1 MTGRK
6 LRRALVLAL
15 ATAAAALAIPAVA
28 GAETY
33 CVGPAA
39 CAGVSMGD
47 NLQAALDAAKN
58 LGGPDLVLVSDKG
71 SPYVG
76 PFTYLPSVAGNDV
89 VLEKNGTGRPLL
101 TAGVGDGVLTIKDAT
116 VQGIDVRSA
125 SSSAGVGIRSL
136 RTELKDVTVSAIGT
150 TEGGVGIAAAG
161 GTKLENTRIVN
172 HGDSNLHTT
181 AGGGDV
187 FAHNV
192 QLANANTGVIV
203 ESDTPLDLRRARIT
217 SRLNNAFI
225 RGTTHISASALTTT
239 DPEAIGVYQDGPALT
254 LAHVTVARPSRG
266 NGSDRAVSLNAV
278 AANGITHL
286 DSVALAGYSHGIERK
301 ASGGHTLE
309 IEAIDSVWDPAGDS
323 LSGVG
328 AGAFTQFGNFHV
340 EPPLVDR
347 AAGDLRPRGGS
358 VMIDSELDLVSV
370 VDAFEDLDGAPLVDG
385 DGNGSEISDAGAF
398 EYRRRPP
405 AIAAVH
411 APVAGTTGASLPFTA
426 DVADP
431 DGDPVQ
437 VKWDFGDGA
446 SGSGSAT
453 SHAYAAPGTY
463 QVTVT
468 AIDSVGLS
476 ATRQVTLSVSAG
488 AGAGGTAGA
497 AGAAVDKTAPVLGSV
512 RLSSKSAALSRVR
525 KLRLRFK
532 VSEAATL
539 KIVAKRRIGGR
550 TVRVRGAI
558 VRKVKPG
565 AGSLSLARGLRR
577 LKLLRPGKVVLT
589 VRAID
594 SAGNRSAARAV
605 RLTLHR

>member
-15 ATAAAALAIPAVA
+15 VTAAAALAIPAVA
-28 GAETY
+28 GAATY

-39 CAGVSMGD
+39 CGGIPMGD
-47 NLQAALDAAKN
+47 NLQAALDAAEN
-58 LGGPDLVLVSDKG
+58 LGGDDLVLVSDKG

-76 PFTYLPSVAGNDV
+76 PFTYLPSVAGNGV
-89 VLEKNGTGRPLL
+89 VIQHSGTGRPLL
-101 TAGVGDGVLTIKDAT
+101 TAGVGEDVLTIKDAT
-116 VQGIDVRSA
+116 VEGVDVRSA
-125 SSSAGVGIRSL
+125 SSSVGTGIRSK
-136 RTELKDVTVSAIGT
+136 RTELKDVTVSAVGT
-150 TEGGVGIAAAG
+150 NEGGVGIAAAG
-161 GTKLENTRIVN
+161 GTTLKQTRVVN
-172 HGDSNLHTT
+172 HGDTNLHTT
-181 AGGGDV
+181 GGGDV
-187 FAHNV
+187 FANDV
-192 QLANANTGVIV
+192 ELANAATGVAV
-203 ESDTPLDLRRARIT
+203 DADTPLDLRRARVT
-217 SRLNNAFI
+217 SRLNNAFV
-225 RGTTHISASALTTT
+225 RGETHISSSALITT
-239 DPEAIGVYQDGPALT
+239 DPEAIGVYQDGPL
-254 LAHVTVARPSRG
+254 LGLDHVTIARRSPG
-266 NGSDRAVSLNAV
+266 NGSDRALSLNAI
-278 AANGITHL
+278 AGNGSAFLT
-286 DSVALAGYSHGIERK
+286 SVALAGYSQGIERGVT
-301 ASGGHTLE
+301 GGHTLDLDVT
-309 IEAIDSVWDPAGDS
+309 DSVWDSARDVLGGALAGT
-323 LSGVG
+323 
-328 AGAFTQFGNFHV
+328 FKETGNIHV
-340 EPPLVDR
+340 EPPLVDL

-358 VMIDSELDLVSV
+358 VMIDSELHVERL
-370 VDAFEDLDGAPLVDG
+370 AGFYRDLDGVGELDG
-385 DGNGSEISDAGAF
+385 DGNGSELLDAGAF

-411 APVAGTTGASLPFTA
+411 APLAGTTGASLPFTA

-446 SGSGSAT
+446 AGSGSAT

-476 ATRQVTLSVSAG
+476 ATRQVMLSASAG
-488 AGAGGTAGA
+488 AGAGNVAGA
-497 AGAAVDKTAPVLGSV
+497 AGVAADKTAPALSSV
-512 RLSSKSAALSRVR
+512 RLSSKSAALARVR

-565 AGSLSLARGLRR
+565 AGSLALARGLRR
-577 LKLLRPGKVVLT
+577 LKLLRPGKLVLT

-594 SAGNRSAARAV
+594 SAGNRSAARV
-605 RLTLHR
+605 VKLTLHR

>member
-1 MTGRK
+1 MTGRN

-15 ATAAAALAIPAVA
+15 ATAATALAIPAVA

-47 NLQAALDAAKN
+47 NLQAALDAAEN

-76 PFTYLPSVAGNDV
+76 PFTYLPSVVGNDL
-89 VLEKNGTGRPLL
+89 VLDKNGTGRPLL

-116 VQGIDVRSA
+116 IEGIDVRSA
-125 SSSAGVGIRSL
+125 SSSAGVGIRSK

-181 AGGGDV
+181 AGGGEV
-187 FAHNV
+187 FGHNV

-203 ESDTPLDLRRARIT
+203 DSDTPLDLRRARIT

-225 RGTTHISASALTTT
+225 VGTTHISASALITT
-239 DPEAIGVYQDGPALT
+239 DPEAVGVAQNGPALT
-254 LAHVTVARPSRG
+254 LNHVTVARRSTG
-266 NGSDRAVSLNAV
+266 NGSDRALSLNAF
-278 AANGITHL
+278 AADGITHL
-286 DSVALAGYSHGIERK
+286 DSVALAGYSHGIERHV
-301 ASGGHTLE
+301 SGGHTLE
-309 IEAIDSVWDPAGDS
+309 IEAVDSVWDPAGDS

-328 AGAFTQFGNFHV
+328 AGPFTQIGNVHV

-358 VMIDSELDLVSV
+358 VMIDSERDLVSLV
-370 VDAFEDLDGAPLVDG
+370 EAFEDLDGSPRVDG
-385 DGNGSEISDAGAF
+385 DGNGSDISDAGAF

-405 AIAAVH
+405 VIASVH
-411 APVAGTTGASLPFTA
+411 TTTGGTAGAALPFAA
-426 DVADP
+426 DVSDA

-437 VKWDFGDGA
+437 VKWAFGDGA
-446 SGSGSAT
+446 SGIGSAT

-463 QVTVT
+463 QVIVT
-468 AIDSVGLS
+468 AIDSAGLS

-488 AGAGGTAGA
+488 AGAGGA

-512 RLSSKSAALSRVR
+512 RLSSKSPALTRVR
-525 KLRLRFK
+525 KLRMRFK

-565 AGSLSLARGLRR
+565 AGSLALARGLRR
-577 LKLLRPGKVVLT
+577 LKLLRPGKLVLT
-589 VRAID
+589 VRATD